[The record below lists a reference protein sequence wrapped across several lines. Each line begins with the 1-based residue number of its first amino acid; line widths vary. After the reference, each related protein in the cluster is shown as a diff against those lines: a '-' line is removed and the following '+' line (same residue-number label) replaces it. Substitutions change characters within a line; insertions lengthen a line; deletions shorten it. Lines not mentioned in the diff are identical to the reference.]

1 MVHKT
6 RGQVQDLSGFAFAF
20 GESKYG
26 QKCLSLCGRTAAVD
40 EALAAHGIPT
50 CLFPMEEVGGF

>member
-1 MVHKT
+1 MAKSVF
-6 RGQVQDLSGFAFAF
+6 LSR
-20 GESKYG
+20 
-26 QKCLSLCGRTAAVD
+26 GRTAAVD